1 MTPRIGVAPSRRAG
15 PRVNTRD
22 RFADLSG
29 ATVTV
34 TGGFGLVGS
43 RIVHQLRAL
52 GAKPLAVGRLDAYG
66 SSVYSSV
73 FGVSPG
79 DVDVVAGDITDAAL
93 MNDLVSRSDYV
104 IHAAALADVAEC
116 TRNPA
121 AALEANIRGTQTVL
135 DAAARHSGTLKRLV
149 FVSSASV
156 YGVGNGSTDE
166 GARFSEEDALTPGS
180 VYANT
185 KLWGEHQ
192 TALALGGADDS
203 YAIVRYFSVYGQPQ
217 VVKENSHS
225 WVVAWFAM
233 RAALGLPLHL
243 NGGGYQVRDFVH
255 VDDIAEATLLAAV
268 TERAHRTT
276 LNVGTGRATSIRQV
290 ADLVRRYHPGA
301 PVIETPRPQGDPLG
315 ACADITRMEKVLGWV
330 PRVDIEDGVSRYLQ
344 WLERTPQAIPAWL
357 HAQARTTA

>member
-1 MTPRIGVAPSRRAG
+1 M
-15 PRVNTRD
+15 NTKD

-43 RIVHQLRAL
+43 RIVHKLRVV

-66 SSVYSSV
+66 SSIYSSV
-73 FGVSPG
+73 FEISPR
-79 DVDVVAGDITDAAL
+79 DPDAIAGDITDAAL
-93 MNDLVSRSDYV
+93 MDDLLSHSDYV

-121 AALEANIRGTQTVL
+121 AALKANIDGTQTVL
-135 DAAARHSGTLKRLV
+135 DAAARHGSTLKRLV

-156 YGVGNGSTDE
+156 YGTGTGSGDVR
-166 GARFSEEDALTPGS
+166 ARFNETDRLVPGS

-192 TALALGGADDS
+192 TALTLGGIGDS
-203 YAIVRYFSVYGQPQ
+203 YAIVRYFSVYGEPQ

-243 NGGGYQVRDFVH
+243 NGGGRQVRDFVH
-255 VDDIAEATLLAAV
+255 VDDITEATLLAAV
-268 TERAHRTT
+268 TEGADRTT
-276 LNVGTGRATSIRQV
+276 LNVGTGRATSIRLV
-290 ADLVRRYHPGA
+290 ADLVRSHYPGA
-301 PVIETPRPQGDPLG
+301 RIVETPRPQGDPLG
-315 ACADITRMEKVLGWV
+315 ACADITRMRQVLGWA
-330 PRVDIEDGVSRYLQ
+330 PRVDIEDGIRRYLK
-344 WLERTPQAIPAWL
+344 WLERHPEAIPAWL
-357 HAQARTTA
+357 HTEARDAA

>member
-1 MTPRIGVAPSRRAG
+1 MNAL
-15 PRVNTRD
+15 D
-22 RFADLSG
+22 RFAALSG

-43 RIVHQLRAL
+43 RIVHRLRAL

-73 FGVSPG
+73 FGISPRDP
-79 DVDVVAGDITDAAL
+79 DVIAGDITDAAL
-93 MNDLVSRSDYV
+93 MDDLVAGSDVV

-116 TRNPA
+116 TRNPT
-121 AALEANIRGTQTVL
+121 AALQANVHGTQTVL
-135 DAAARHSGTLKRLV
+135 DAAARHSGTLSRLV

-156 YGVGNGSTDE
+156 YGIGTGSSDV
-166 GARFSEEDALTPGS
+166 GARFSESDPLTPGS
-180 VYANT
+180 IYANT

-192 TALALGGADDS
+192 TALALGGPDAS
-203 YAIVRYFSVYGQPQ
+203 YAVVRYFSVYGEPQ

-243 NGGGYQVRDFVH
+243 NGGGRQVRDFVH

-268 TERAHRTT
+268 TDRAHRATV
-276 LNVGTGRATSIRQV
+276 NVGTGRATSIRQV
-290 ADLVRRYHPGA
+290 ADLVHRHY
-301 PVIETPRPQGDPLG
+301 PVAQIIETPRPPGDPLG
-315 ACADITRMEKVLGWV
+315 ACADISRMREVLGWA
-330 PRVDIEDGVSRYLQ
+330 PQVDIENGARRYVE
-344 WLERTPQAIPAWL
+344 WLARTPEAIPAWL
-357 HAQARTTA
+357 HTEAQAA

>member
-1 MTPRIGVAPSRRAG
+1 MNAL
-15 PRVNTRD
+15 D
-22 RFADLSG
+22 RLTELSG

-43 RIVHQLRAL
+43 RIVHKLRAL

-66 SSVYSSV
+66 SSVDSTV
-73 FGVSPG
+73 FDISPRDP
-79 DVDVVAGDITDAAL
+79 DVIAGDITDATL
-93 MNDLVSRSDYV
+93 MDDVLARSDYV

-121 AALEANIRGTQTVL
+121 AALQANIHGTQTVL
-135 DAAARHSGTLKRLV
+135 DAAARHTDTLKRLV

-156 YGVGNGSTDE
+156 YGLGTGSAVST
-166 GARFSEEDALTPGS
+166 ARFREEDPLSPMS

-192 TALALGGADDS
+192 TALALSDSDDS
-203 YAIVRYFSVYGQPQ
+203 YAIVRYFSVYGEPQ

-243 NGGGYQVRDFVH
+243 NGGGRQVRDFVH
-255 VDDIAEATLLAAV
+255 VDDIADATLLAAV
-268 TERAHRTT
+268 TERAHRATV
-276 LNVGTGRATSIRQV
+276 NVGTGRATSIRQI
-290 ADLVRRYHPGA
+290 ADMVRRHYPLTQI
-301 PVIETPRPQGDPLG
+301 VETPRPQGDPLG
-315 ACADITRMEKVLGWV
+315 ACADTTRMREVLGWAPQV
-330 PRVDIEDGVSRYLQ
+330 PIEDGVRRYLA
-344 WLERTPQAIPAWL
+344 WLDRTPEAIPDWL
-357 HAQARTTA
+357 HTEVEAA

>member
-1 MTPRIGVAPSRRAG
+1 M
-15 PRVNTRD
+15 NTRD

-43 RIVHQLRAL
+43 RIVHRLRAL
-52 GAKPLAVGRLDAYG
+52 GAKPLTVGRLDAYG
-66 SSVYSSV
+66 SCVYSSV
-73 FGVSPG
+73 FGISPG
-79 DVDVVAGDITDAAL
+79 DPDVVAGDITDAAL
-93 MNDLVSRSDYV
+93 MDDLFSRSDYV

-121 AALEANIRGTQTVL
+121 AALDANIRGTQTVL
-135 DAAARHSGTLKRLV
+135 DAAARHRRTLKRLV

-156 YGVGNGSTDE
+156 YGIGNTTDSPNTK
-166 GARFSEEDALTPGS
+166 ARFSEEDSLVPGS

-192 TALALGGADDS
+192 TALSLSGADS
-203 YAIVRYFSVYGQPQ
+203 SFAIVRYFSVYGEPQ

-243 NGGGYQVRDFVH
+243 NGGGCQVRDFVH

-268 TERAHRTT
+268 TEGADRTT

-290 ADLVRRYHPGA
+290 ADLVRRHYPGA
-301 PVIETPRPQGDPLG
+301 QIIETPRPQGDPLG
-315 ACADITRMEKVLGWV
+315 ACADTTRMRQVLGWTA
-330 PRVDIEDGVSRYLQ
+330 PVDIEDGVSRYVT
-344 WLERTPQAIPAWL
+344 WLKGTPEAIPAWL
-357 HAQARTTA
+357 RAEARAVA

>member
-1 MTPRIGVAPSRRAG
+1 MNS
-15 PRVNTRD
+15 RD
-22 RFADLSG
+22 RLADLSG

-43 RIVHQLRAL
+43 RIVHQLRAV

-73 FGVSPG
+73 FEISPRDP
-79 DVDVVAGDITDAAL
+79 DVIAGDITDAAL
-93 MNDLVSRSDYV
+93 MDDLVSRSDYV

-121 AALEANIRGTQTVL
+121 AALKANINGTQTVL
-135 DAAARHSGTLKRLV
+135 DAAARHTGTLKRLV

-156 YGVGNGSTDE
+156 YGTGAGSEDAA
-166 GARFSEEDALTPGS
+166 ARFRETDPLTPGS
-180 VYANT
+180 IYANT

-192 TALALGGADDS
+192 TALALGGTGGS
-203 YAIVRYFSVYGQPQ
+203 YAIVRYFSVYGEPQ

-243 NGGGYQVRDFVH
+243 NGGGWQVRDFVH

-268 TERAHRTT
+268 TESADRST

-290 ADLVRRYHPGA
+290 ADLVRGHYPDARVMA
-301 PVIETPRPQGDPLG
+301 TPRPQGDPLG
-315 ACADITRMEKVLGWV
+315 ACADTTRMRQVLGWT
-330 PRVDIEDGVSRYLQ
+330 PQVDIEDGVSRYVE
-344 WLERTPQAIPAWL
+344 WLKRTPEAIPAWL
-357 HAQARTTA
+357 RAEARAVA

>member
-1 MTPRIGVAPSRRAG
+1 M
-15 PRVNTRD
+15 NTRD
-22 RFADLSG
+22 RFAALSG
-29 ATVTV
+29 ATVMV
-34 TGGFGLVGS
+34 SGGFGLVGS
-43 RIVHQLRAL
+43 RIVHRLRAL

-66 SSVYSSV
+66 SRVYSRV
-73 FGVSPG
+73 FGISPG
-79 DVDVVAGDITDAAL
+79 DPDVVAGDITDAAL
-93 MNDLVSRSDYV
+93 MDDLVSRSDYV

-116 TRNPA
+116 TRNPS

-135 DAAARHSGTLKRLV
+135 DAAARHSGTLRRLI

-156 YGVGNGSTDE
+156 YGLGHGSANA

-192 TALALGGADDS
+192 SALVLSGGYDS

-243 NGGGYQVRDFVH
+243 NGGGRQVRDFVH
-255 VDDIAEATLLAAV
+255 VDDIADATLLSAV
-268 TERAHRTT
+268 TARAHRTT
-276 LNVGTGRATSIRQV
+276 LNVGTGRATSIRQI
-290 ADLVRRYHPGA
+290 ADLVRRHHPGA
-301 PVIETPRPQGDPLG
+301 RIIETPRPPGDPLG
-315 ACADITRMEKVLGWV
+315 ACADTTRMHQVLQWV
-330 PRVDIEDGVSRYLQ
+330 PRVGIEDGVSRYLE
-344 WLERTPQAIPAWL
+344 WLQRTPQAIPAWL
-357 HAQARTTA
+357 RTKASALQ

>member
-1 MTPRIGVAPSRRAG
+1 MTPRIRVAPSRRAG

-52 GAKPLAVGRLDAYG
+52 GAKPLAVGRVDAYG

-79 DVDVVAGDITDAAL
+79 DPDVVAGDITDTAL
-93 MNDLVSRSDYV
+93 MNDLLSRSDYV
-104 IHAAALADVAEC
+104 IHAAALADVAAC

-135 DAAARHSGTLKRLV
+135 DAAARHSDTLRRLV

-156 YGVGNGSTDE
+156 YGVGTGSADA
-166 GARFSEEDALTPGS
+166 GARFSEEDALMPGS

-192 TALALGGADDS
+192 TGLALGDAADS
-203 YAIVRYFSVYGQPQ
+203 YAIVRYFSVYGEPQ

-243 NGGGYQVRDFVH
+243 NGGGHQVRDFVH
-255 VDDIAEATLLAAV
+255 VDDIAQATLLSAV
-268 TERAHRTT
+268 TERADRMT
-276 LNVGTGRATSIRQV
+276 LNVGTGHATSIRQV
-290 ADLVRRYHPGA
+290 ADLVRRRHPGA
-301 PVIETPRPQGDPLG
+301 LITETPRPQGDPLG
-315 ACADITRMEKVLGWV
+315 ACADITRMRQVLSWTPQV
-330 PRVDIEDGVSRYLQ
+330 NIEDGVSRYLE
-344 WLERTPQAIPAWL
+344 WLERTPEAIPAWL
-357 HAQARTTA
+357 HAEARTAA

>member
-1 MTPRIGVAPSRRAG
+1 M
-15 PRVNTRD
+15 NTY
-22 RFADLSG
+22 RFTDLFG
-29 ATVTV
+29 ATVMV

-43 RIVHQLRAL
+43 RIVHKLRAV

-66 SSVYSSV
+66 SPVYSSV

-79 DVDVVAGDITDAAL
+79 DADVIVGDITDAAL
-93 MNDLVSRSDYV
+93 MDDVVSRSDYV

-121 AALEANIRGTQTVL
+121 AALKANVQGTQTVL
-135 DAAARHSGTLKRLV
+135 DAAARHRETLKRLV

-156 YGVGNGSTDE
+156 YGVGAGSSQVE
-166 GARFSEEDALTPGS
+166 ARFSEEDPLTPAS

-192 TALALGGADDS
+192 TTLTLNGPADS
-203 YAIVRYFSVYGQPQ
+203 YAIVRYFSVYGEPQ

-243 NGGGYQVRDFVH
+243 NGGGRQVRDFVH
-255 VDDIAEATLLAAV
+255 VDDIADATLLAAL
-268 TERAHRTT
+268 TDRAHRET
-276 LNVGTGRATSIRQV
+276 LNIGTGHATSIRQV
-290 ADLVRRYHPGA
+290 ADLVRSHHPRA
-301 PVIETPRPQGDPLG
+301 RIIETPRPQGDPLG
-315 ACADITRMEKVLGWV
+315 ACADTTRMRQVLGWAPQV
-330 PRVDIEDGVSRYLQ
+330 GIEAGVRRYLE
-344 WLERTPQAIPAWL
+344 WLEQTPEAIPAWL
-357 HAQARTTA
+357 HAGDLAA

>member
-1 MTPRIGVAPSRRAG
+1 M
-15 PRVNTRD
+15 
-22 RFADLSG
+22 ADLSG

-43 RIVHQLRAL
+43 RIVHKLRAL

-66 SSVYSSV
+66 SSLYSSV
-73 FGVSPG
+73 FEISPRDP
-79 DVDVVAGDITDAAL
+79 DVIAGDITDTAL
-93 MNDLVSRSDYV
+93 MDDLLSHSDYV

-121 AALEANIRGTQTVL
+121 AALKANIDGTQTVL
-135 DAAARHSGTLKRLV
+135 DAAARHGGTLKRLV

-156 YGVGNGSTDE
+156 YGTGTGSADVGR
-166 GARFSEEDALTPGS
+166 ARFGETDPLVPAS

-192 TALALGGADDS
+192 TALTLGGSGDS
-203 YAIVRYFSVYGQPQ
+203 YAIVRYFSVYGEPQ

-233 RAALGLPLHL
+233 RAALGLPLQL
-243 NGGGYQVRDFVH
+243 NGGGSQVRDFVH

-268 TERAHRTT
+268 TAGADRGT

-290 ADLVRRYHPGA
+290 ADLVRGHYPGA
-301 PVIETPRPQGDPLG
+301 RIVETPRPQGDPLG
-315 ACADITRMEKVLGWV
+315 ACADIARMRQVLRWA
-330 PRVDIEDGVSRYLQ
+330 PQIDIEDGIRRYVT
-344 WLERTPQAIPAWL
+344 WLERTPEAIPAWL
-357 HAQARTTA
+357 RTEVRDAA

>member
-1 MTPRIGVAPSRRAG
+1 M
-15 PRVNTRD
+15 
-22 RFADLSG
+22 SG

-43 RIVHQLRAL
+43 RIVHRLRAL
-52 GAKPLAVGRLDAYG
+52 GAKPLTVGRLDAYG
-66 SSVYSSV
+66 SCVYSSV
-73 FGVSPG
+73 FGISPG
-79 DVDVVAGDITDAAL
+79 DPDVVAGDITDAAL
-93 MNDLVSRSDYV
+93 MDDLFSRSDYV

-121 AALEANIRGTQTVL
+121 AALDANIRGTQTVL
-135 DAAARHSGTLKRLV
+135 DAAARHRRTLKRLV

-156 YGVGNGSTDE
+156 YGIGNTTDSPNTK
-166 GARFSEEDALTPGS
+166 ARFSEEDSLVPGS

-192 TALALGGADDS
+192 TALSLSGADS
-203 YAIVRYFSVYGQPQ
+203 SFAIVRYFSVYGEPQ

-243 NGGGYQVRDFVH
+243 NGGGCQVRDFVH

-268 TERAHRTT
+268 TEGADRTT

-290 ADLVRRYHPGA
+290 ADLVRRHYPGA
-301 PVIETPRPQGDPLG
+301 QIIETPRPQGDPLG
-315 ACADITRMEKVLGWV
+315 ACADTTRMRQVLGWTA
-330 PRVDIEDGVSRYLQ
+330 PVDIEDGVSRYVT
-344 WLERTPQAIPAWL
+344 WLKGTPEAIPAWL
-357 HAQARTTA
+357 RAEARAVA

>member
-1 MTPRIGVAPSRRAG
+1 MNA
-15 PRVNTRD
+15 RD

-52 GAKPLAVGRLDAYG
+52 GARPLAVGRLDAYG
-66 SSVYSSV
+66 SSAYSSV
-73 FGVSPG
+73 FGISPG
-79 DVDVVAGDITDAAL
+79 DPDVVVGDITDAAL

-116 TRNPA
+116 TRNPGA
-121 AALEANIRGTQTVL
+121 AVEANIRGTQTVL
-135 DAAARHSGTLKRLV
+135 DAAARHAGTLRRLV

-156 YGVGNGSTDE
+156 YGVGNGAAHTE
-166 GARFSEEDALTPGS
+166 ARFSENDVLTPGS

-192 TALALGGADDS
+192 TALTLDGASDS

-243 NGGGYQVRDFVH
+243 NGGGHQVRDFVH

-268 TERAHRTT
+268 TERADRRT
-276 LNVGTGRATSIRQV
+276 LNIGTGRATSIRQV
-290 ADLVRRYHPGA
+290 ADLVRRHHPGA
-301 PVIETPRPQGDPLG
+301 RIIETPRPQGDPLG
-315 ACADITRMEKVLGWV
+315 ACADITRMREILNWAPQVA
-330 PRVDIEDGVSRYLQ
+330 IEDGVSRYLT
-344 WLERTPQAIPAWL
+344 WLEQTPQAIPAWL
-357 HAQARTTA
+357 HTESAAAA